1 MNEVALLGAG
11 IAGKRLGS
19 SAVGGNG
26 LAADI
31 AGSVGAFA
39 LQYAVGSLLPS
50 QKIRQEGSRLADVQQ
65 TYSSYG
71 TTIPIVFGDA
81 VVGGNIIWTPENGL
95 VEEARASTTGSSK
108 GAGQAQVTTITYL
121 YFFNGAVGICEGTI
135 RGIKRIWCQGQLIFD
150 EGKWLIDGS
159 TTAYQLYDD
168 TPDEGVYIAPGVR
181 LYFGTETQLPCPLIE
196 SYEGAGRVSAHRG
209 MAYVVFENFPMEKFG
224 NGSQL
229 LEFKFEVSRYV
240 AVEAPLETTADLPA
254 DANIPPKAE
263 WQYDYDQLYGTLAFR
278 VSGTQDYDTSVSYG
292 QYQDQPLYVQRS
304 TDTGLVIDTVE
315 LPSLMGFPSAQFYE
329 VRSKLVVSSGYAY
342 LVFGNTDTCE
352 NYLQIELSLFGNHQI
367 VSGRLPGFELG
378 ELLTLNNGGLPEAF
392 RPHTLS
398 GYKVGLQPR
407 QPTLNFPYA
416 YRRYVGQR
424 AGLHGVDATL
434 VLLDIVTEDPMD
446 FEGRIERTELGYET
460 AILGNGVSGFATSL
474 EALSADSLAKIA
486 RVCSTGWTY
495 GGVPNQGY
503 ILVIGNKP
511 VQRPDG
517 SAGYG
522 GGGQLVLMSASGAIQ
537 AVRNFTEP
545 DVAIPGMAPFID
557 YVRNRLVYPGAVLN
571 FWEL

>member
-31 AGSVGAFA
+31 TGSVGAFA

-71 TTIPIVFGDA
+71 APIHIVFGDA
-81 VVGGNIIWTPENGL
+81 VVGGNIIWTPESGL
-95 VEEARASTTGSSK
+95 VEEARTSTTGSSK
-108 GAGQAQVTTITYL
+108 GVGNAQVTTVTYL

-329 VRSKLVVSSGYAY
+329 VRSTLVVSSGYAY

-352 NYLQIELSLFGNHQI
+352 NYLQIELSPFGNHQI

-407 QPTLNFPYA
+407 QLNLPYA

-424 AGLHGVDATL
+424 SGLHGVDATL
-434 VLLDIVTEDPMD
+434 VLLDIISEDPMD
-446 FEGRIERTELGYET
+446 FEYKVERTELGYET
-460 AILGNGVSGFATSL
+460 AVLGNGVSGFATSL
-474 EALSADSLAKIA
+474 EALSDGDLNYVA

-495 GGVPNQGY
+495 DGMPNKGY
-503 ILVIGNKP
+503 ILVIDEWVLGPSGVNVDSGK
-511 VQRPDG
+511 G
-517 SAGYG
+517 K
-522 GGGQLVLMSASGAIQ
+522 LVLMSGLGDIQ
-537 AVRNFTEP
+537 AVRHFTRP
-545 DVAIPGMAPFID
+545 VMAIPGMAPFID